1 MAPRKKPMPLTL
13 KELNVL
19 EFIEMYMLDQGVA
32 PTFQQICDYFGF
44 ASLNSAQRY
53 LKQLQEKNYIYIP
66 GGNQKRA
73 MQVLHSS
80 KSISNLL
87 SDRLMLGGSPS
98 GDSSVLDA
106 SLSRDASN
114 GRTSRT
120 NQNPVL
126 SQTLKKGA
134 PIESLSPPSAESLSL
149 PLLGRVAAGAPIEA
163 FTHDEHITVPS
174 SMIRNPSKTFALVVQ
189 GQSMIEDGIFDG
201 DVIFVQKQ
209 TYASNGETVVAMVNN
224 QATVKRFYLHKRS
237 DVDKRN
243 HLMSD
248 KTKNDIHTNP
258 QSDAHS
264 SESKQVELRPANS
277 TMQSMWHPPSVVD
290 IQGIVVGLI
299 RRF

>member
-53 LKQLQEKNYIYIP
+53 LKQLQEKNYIFIP

-87 SDRLMLGGSPS
+87 SNRMVS
-98 GDSSVLDA
+98 GEL
-106 SLSRDASN
+106 LSRDSSDDSAA
-114 GRTSRT
+114 TT

-126 SQTLKKGA
+126 SQILKKGA
-134 PIESLSPPSAESLSL
+134 PLESLSPPPAESLSL

-163 FTHDEHITVPS
+163 FTHDEQITVPS

-237 DVDKRN
+237 DQHDKR
-243 HLMSD
+243 SD
-248 KTKNDIHTNP
+248 AKNDIHTNP

-264 SESKQVELRPANS
+264 AESKQVELRPANA